1 MSVVKP
7 APSYVERRAFGRR
20 ETNIKATVR
29 AGNCMHVCFIKDLS
43 EGGALLEFE
52 NQVTLPSLL
61 WLRWDDVPS
70 EIICEV
76 RRIHGN
82 RAGVQFARPIV
93 LATRHNASSA
103 EPVAKSSPQP
113 PSSPARVPVRETL
126 VRAADLVAKHRSA
139 LRGGEKPVSDVAMVQ
154 PASLLEQI
162 NSVRRAQPPVRLMEP
177 PPVPGRP
184 ETTNMGEPAAFA
196 PASCRHK
203 ENIAAALSAPPA
215 EEHEVP
221 MSVAAVEASAEPIDE
236 SAVVPA
242 ATAVVPVPVRVS
254 TGPVQLDLAWPPAAI
269 PSIEASVR
277 SMWLLNEP
285 ALETAARNVPV
296 EAPLE
301 VPTEGPVVRS
311 GDVSAPDWLLPVPPC
326 PLVAR
331 GYGVF
336 VLPPRPLP
344 AMAYLQG

>member
-29 AGNCMHVCFIKDLS
+29 AGTSMHVCLIKDLS

-76 RRIHGN
+76 RRHHGN

-93 LATRHNASSA
+93 LATRHNAASA
-103 EPVAKSSPQP
+103 EPAAKAPLQP
-113 PSSPARVPVRETL
+113 PSPPREPVRETL
-126 VRAADLVAKHRSA
+126 ARAADLVAKHRSA
-139 LRGGEKPVSDVAMVQ
+139 LRGGEKPVSEFAMAQ

-162 NSVRRAQPPVRLMEP
+162 NAVRRAQPPVRLPEP
-177 PPVPGRP
+177 PPVPAGT
-184 ETTNMGEPAAFA
+184 EVTNKVA
-196 PASCRHK
+196 PVSF
-203 ENIAAALSAPPA
+203 
-215 EEHEVP
+215 
-221 MSVAAVEASAEPIDE
+221 AAVEASAEPIDE
-236 SAVVPA
+236 PDSGPAASAVAPG
-242 ATAVVPVPVRVS
+242 PVRVS
-254 TGPVQLDLAWPPAAI
+254 TGRVELDFSWPPAAI
-269 PSIEASVR
+269 QTIEASVGAMR
-277 SMWLLNEP
+277 LLNEP
-285 ALETAARNVPV
+285 ALLPAAPNGLV

-301 VPTEGPVVRS
+301 VPADGPVVPS
-311 GDVSAPDWLLPVPPC
+311 EDVCVPDWLLPVPPC
-326 PLVAR
+326 PLIPR

-336 VLPPRPLP
+336 VLPPSPL
-344 AMAYLQG
+344 AASAYRHV